1 MGVRQLADVI
11 QTAIEAAKAKGMAK
25 RAIYNG
31 NNSVNVDGQIYPSVS
46 AVPVNLYSG
55 KQVWVQITGR
65 GTAVII
71 GD

>member
-11 QTAIEAAKAKGMAK
+11 QMAIEAAKAKGRAK

-31 NNSVNVDGQIYPSVS
+31 NNSVNVDGQVYQSVS

-55 KQVWVQITGR
+55 KQVWVQITAN